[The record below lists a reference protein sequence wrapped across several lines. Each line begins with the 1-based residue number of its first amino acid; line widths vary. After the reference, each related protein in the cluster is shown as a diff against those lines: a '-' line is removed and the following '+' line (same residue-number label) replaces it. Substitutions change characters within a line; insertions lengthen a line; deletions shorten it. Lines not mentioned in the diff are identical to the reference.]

1 MRPLYLFRS
10 SSDLLPLKALPY
22 WHLTFFT
29 ICFWR
34 PEEMTVFSSAW
45 TICLFRFQNFNQI
58 WRRLPSKGKPVK
70 DSLWI
75 ASPLLKMEVN
85 LKWWD
90 EVYLLKIF
98 YWGSKWDLEQS
109 TVYVIYS
116 IQESRS
122 LENHVLEPLNPY
134 KNVPSN
140 QPNFCIDFIYIVRR

>member
-1 MRPLYLFRS
+1 
-10 SSDLLPLKALPY
+10 
-22 WHLTFFT
+22 
-29 ICFWR
+29 
-34 PEEMTVFSSAW
+34 
-45 TICLFRFQNFNQI
+45 
-58 WRRLPSKGKPVK
+58 
-70 DSLWI
+70 
-75 ASPLLKMEVN
+75 MEVN

-122 LENHVLEPLNPY
+122 LENHVLEPLNQY